1 MRSAG
6 RSAGLGL
13 RVARAAHRCM
23 PATGPRETAS
33 TPSDEPE
40 QREYLLFA
48 NFLIAPDFMDALFC
62 FVSAGLSVC
71 GRYVSCR
78 VRE

>member
-1 MRSAG
+1 
-6 RSAGLGL
+6 
-13 RVARAAHRCM
+13 M

-62 FVSAGLSVC
+62 FVSTLGYRPHKPAPVFFLDN
-71 GRYVSCR
+71 Y
-78 VRE
+78 